1 MDSFRALALATF
13 QAGVGRGGFPALQ
26 SPFFTARAATSQKK
40 GGLRVANDAVWGV
53 LRPVLRDSI
62 SCQLALGLVF
72 SGNLVQRRCG

>member
-1 MDSFRALALATF
+1 MHWHLQHSRLEWEE
-13 QAGVGRGGFPALQ
+13 GVSLHFKAPSSQ
-26 SPFFTARAATSQKK
+26 HVQQPHVTSQKK